1 MFNRP
6 WAFSTSTS
14 ESFSSLSAT
23 HSDIKGKSTIA
34 KGLFEC
40 QHCCCGCYL
49 WGLDSDW
56 TECCILSHPTDT
68 PSHTYHLPSSHHS
81 SKHPLSLHG
90 QTQPGLPHFILTV
103 IQTTHNLSAGTHHL
117 SPSSGSYFST
127 PNLHH
132 LHPPL
137 LPAYSSCFKFPF
149 LSNATLFCS
158 SRQNISIV
166 SVVLF
171 FSPPFYIWLMHP
183 YFIQCNMGCK
193 EHLYHSHPNRFAR
206 QLKHDVFPCRLQ
218 VQFSQQSQ
226 KWLKHGWYQI
236 KAVKKKN
243 LLNHINRRY

>member
-40 QHCCCGCYL
+40 RHCCCGCYL

-56 TECCILSHPTDT
+56 TECWILSHPTDT

-137 LPAYSSCFKFPF
+137 LPAYSSCFKLPF

-171 FSPPFYIWLMHP
+171 FSPLSTFDSCTHT
-183 YFIQCNMGCK
+183 
-193 EHLYHSHPNRFAR
+193 LYSVTWAAR
-206 QLKHDVFPCRLQ
+206 NTSITHIL
-218 VQFSQQSQ
+218 
-226 KWLKHGWYQI
+226 I
-236 KAVKKKN
+236 A
-243 LLNHINRRY
+243 LLDNWNTTCFLAGFKYSFLNNHKSD